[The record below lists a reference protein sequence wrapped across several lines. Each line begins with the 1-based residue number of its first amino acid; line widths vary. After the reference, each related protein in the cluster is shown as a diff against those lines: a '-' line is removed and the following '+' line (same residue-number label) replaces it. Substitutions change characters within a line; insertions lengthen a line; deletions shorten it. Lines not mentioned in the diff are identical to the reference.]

1 MNSKHV
7 ADGEGPKFGKLMP
20 NQLSKFQH
28 PDAPKQKFKKQI
40 RRKTSSGSKH
50 CSSFSHPSLPG
61 GGGGTSRATQDIQ
74 PQGRKFIL
82 YFSYQMLGPVN
93 LFLWLIRQN
102 IYVFVLSFNWPG

>member
-1 MNSKHV
+1 MN
-7 ADGEGPKFGKLMP
+7 
-20 NQLSKFQH
+20 FQH

-102 IYVFVLSFNWPG
+102 IYVFVLSFNWPGCSCI